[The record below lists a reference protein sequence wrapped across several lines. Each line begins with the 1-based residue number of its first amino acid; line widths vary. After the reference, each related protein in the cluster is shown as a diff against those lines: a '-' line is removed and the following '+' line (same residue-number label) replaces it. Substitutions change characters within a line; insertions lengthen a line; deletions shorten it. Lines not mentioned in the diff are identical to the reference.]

1 VTVRPPGP
9 TFDPKNIARFC
20 DVVMKGGVTSG
31 IVYPRALCHLATEFN
46 LRNIGGTSVG
56 AIAASIA
63 AAAEYQRRQTG
74 SGAGYEAFDA
84 LPTFLSR
91 GDSLIKLF
99 AADNVAAPLLHIAL
113 KLIGSDPFWKRLIRA
128 VLAAAT
134 RFWWVTIVVA
144 LVAYVF
150 QWAPLSQTTFLGVLL
165 HVIIPAVLL
174 LALFAVGAVAAAL
187 VRCYIVLTNNDYGF
201 CHAYSATAS
210 EGFKASLERLRND
223 GKDVTA
229 LQPENT
235 PPLFN
240 WLEAFIAHAAG
251 RQLEDPPLT
260 IGDLRTAKF
269 PEWFKDD
276 GAASI
281 DFQTV
286 TTCLTLSRPFGL
298 PFNSRIAGRVEC
310 TPGRRPDR
318 PTLYFSEL
326 ELAKYFSPEIVEHLK
341 RTGDPVPIA
350 LQECAKALGIAPIYG
365 LPTGDDLPVIVAVR
379 LSMSFPI
386 LFCAVRLWAPNL
398 RTGGLQPMWFSDG
411 GLSSNFPIHLFDS
424 PLPRWPTFALDLLD
438 GGTMQVMNG
447 NDVVTPIPTDD
458 AFLES
463 TQPSVPLECSY
474 PLSGKRGSLLQFL
487 SSMIDAMRTWQDT
500 TLSALPGNTSRTI
513 GIRLPREEGGLNLN
527 MTQPQIRDLI
537 ARGNLAGQTLLSG
550 FAVGSAGSNDTKFWR
565 QQRWWRYLATMQ
577 STIRWMQ
584 LFQKGYKPY
593 DWLMQDTYKDLCER
607 NFAGCTDKP
616 ELPEQPKRAIRWDD
630 AVQAQCAAECAAE
643 FDTASIST
651 AAAAAYAEK
660 SPVPEAALRQ
670 RAPL

>member
-1 VTVRPPGP
+1 VTARPPSP
-9 TFDPKNIARFC
+9 TFDPKDIARFC

-31 IVYPRALCHLATEFN
+31 IVYPRALCHLATQFN

-63 AAAEYQRRQTG
+63 AAAEYQRRETG
-74 SGAGYEAFDA
+74 SGAGYEALDA

-99 AADNVAAPLLHIAL
+99 AADKVAAPLLNIAM
-113 KLIGSDPFWKRLIRA
+113 KLIGGDPLWQRLIRA

-134 RFWWVTIVVA
+134 RFWWVAIVVA

-150 QWAPLSQTTFLGVLL
+150 QWAPLSQTTFFGVLL
-165 HVIIPAVLL
+165 HAVIPAILL

-201 CHAYSATAS
+201 CHAYSAAAS
-210 EGFKASLERLRND
+210 ERFKADLERLRND
-223 GKDVTA
+223 GEDVTA
-229 LQPENT
+229 LQPADT

-251 RQLEDPPLT
+251 RKLEDPPLT

-269 PEWFKDD
+269 PDWFEDD

-286 TTCLTLSRPFGL
+286 TTCLTLSRPYGL

-310 TPGRRPDR
+310 TPDRRPDR
-318 PTLYFSEL
+318 PTLYFTEPDL
-326 ELAKYFSPEIVEHLK
+326 LKYFSPQIVDHLK
-341 RTGDPVPIA
+341 RTGDVVRDD
-350 LQECAKALGIAPIYG
+350 LQESATNFGIGPIYA
-365 LPTGDDLPVIVAVR
+365 LPTGDELPVVVAVR

-386 LFCAVRLWAPNL
+386 LFCAVRLW
-398 RTGGLQPMWFSDG
+398 GGLPGKAEPQPIWFSDG

-424 PLPRWPTFALDLLD
+424 PLARWPTFALDLLD
-438 GGTMQVMNG
+438 NGTMQVMDG
-447 NDVVTPIPTDD
+447 DEVVTPIPPTD

-463 TQPSVPLECSY
+463 EQPGVPLECSY

-500 TLSALPGNTSRTI
+500 TLGALPGNTSRTI
-513 GIRLPREEGGLNLN
+513 GIRLPSKEGGLNLN
-527 MTQPQIRDLI
+527 MTPPQIGDLI
-537 ARGNLAGQTLLSG
+537 ARGDLAGQTLLRE
-550 FAVGSAGSNDTKFWR
+550 FAVGPTPNDTPSWR

-577 STIRWMQ
+577 STIRWTQ
-584 LFQKGYKPY
+584 LFQKGYTPH
-593 DWLMQDTYKDLCER
+593 DWLKQDTYEDLSEN
-607 NFAGCTDKP
+607 NFTGSTNKP
-616 ELPEQPKRAIRWDD
+616 ELPEPAIRWDSCD
-630 AVQAQCAAECAAE
+630 QAKSAVGAAMA
-643 FDTASIST
+643 FDNVLISDV
-651 AAAAAYAEK
+651 AAASFADKA
-660 SPVPEAALRQ
+660 PVPEAALRQ